1 MNKDEK
7 RNLFLND
14 IYQKNARKLENYC
27 LRYVGYQAE
36 YRGLVDESI
45 QNTFLQ
51 AVKDYDK
58 LIGYTPSHIDAWLM
72 NVCHKRFTTALKTYR
87 RRHARTKPLIDD
99 TTLYLS
105 PEQVL
110 DATDV
115 FLSKITNREIIDRLF
130 AVFNDRE
137 RRILNAHII
146 EELSFEDIAARE
158 HTTVGAVKAVL
169 ARLRAKAKKAAKEN
183 SQDFFV
189 VIVSIMY
196 LVCFME

>member
-1 MNKDEK
+1 M
-7 RNLFLND
+7 
-14 IYQKNARKLENYC
+14 
-27 LRYVGYQAE
+27 
-36 YRGLVDESI
+36 
-45 QNTFLQ
+45 
-51 AVKDYDK
+51 
-58 LIGYTPSHIDAWLM
+58 
-72 NVCHKRFTTALKTYR
+72 
-87 RRHARTKPLIDD
+87 
-99 TTLYLS
+99 
-105 PEQVL
+105 
-110 DATDV
+110 

-130 AVFNDRE
+130 AVFNDSE

-196 LVCFME
+196 LVRFME